1 MEMYRFAEYKE
12 MMAEGYVSLV
22 EKLTQEMNVLREGQ
36 AGLEQQIGLLKD
48 KIK

>member
-22 EKLTQEMNVLREGQ
+22 EKLTQEMNVLRRGRR
-36 AGLEQQIGLLKD
+36 AWSNRLGC
-48 KIK
+48 